1 MRTKNIDLTFKIKSE
16 MGNYN
21 MMETLVVD
29 EKMTITDVES
39 ILKSTYHNEI
49 MLISYSENSTVNN

>member
-16 MGNYN
+16 IGNYN

-29 EKMTITDVES
+29 EKMTIVEVES
-39 ILKSTYHNEI
+39 ILKNTYNNEI
-49 MLISYSENSTVNN
+49 MLISYSENSSVNN